1 MTRAIRGKLEVCMV
15 CGQIM
20 RILTNSHMLRHD
32 MTVEMYDE
40 KYERVY
46 VPMRP
51 QKNYQREYVEK
62 KELKE
67 MRKNSSRVL

>member
-1 MTRAIRGKLEVCMV
+1 
-15 CGQIM
+15 
-20 RILTNSHMLRHD
+20 MLRHD